1 MIVSDESINRDT
13 FDQQENVGRNS
24 ENNVNVDEVSNSQ
37 SVKNRTQTLE

>member
-13 FDQQENVGRNS
+13 FDQQENVGRS
-24 ENNVNVDEVSNSQ
+24 FENNVNVDEVSNSQ